1 MDYLHIKTKK
11 ALRAYVKSYEE
22 TKRLVIALDIEAELN
37 RHVYGEQ
44 LCLVQIYDGENAVL
58 IDPLDTGVELLKT
71 LFEDTRVLKIVYD
84 VSSDLPLLKN
94 VYGIEVRPVIDL
106 RPGVDLLAYE
116 KRDLHSVIGAEL
128 GVALEKKSKFQKQ
141 NWLKRP
147 LAKDAIEYAMNDVL
161 YLHPLKDAMY
171 RRLVDEGL
179 MDTFFLKNMQIQVR
193 DYTRD
198 PADRYRKV
206 KGYSRLNDEQK
217 AVFKKIYD
225 IREKYARRSNM
236 PSHNIISRTEL
247 VELAQGDTTTDALRF
262 PRRLSVDFVGSLI
275 VEIKKATRESE

>member
-22 TKRLVIALDIEAELN
+22 KKNAVIALDIEAELN

-44 LCLVQIYDGENAVL
+44 LCLVQIYDGQDTVL
-58 IDPLDTGVELLKT
+58 IDPLEAGVEPLKP
-71 LFEDTRVLKIVYD
+71 LFEDTTILKIVYD

-94 VYGIEVRPVIDL
+94 VYDIEVRPVIDL
-106 RPGVDLLAYE
+106 RPAVDLLAYD

-147 LAKDAIEYAMNDVL
+147 LQPDAIDYALNDVR
-161 YLHPLKDAMY
+161 YLHQLKDAMY
-171 RRLVDEGL
+171 RRLVDKGL
-179 MDTFFLKNMQIQVR
+179 MDVFFLKNMQIQVR

-198 PADRYRKV
+198 PAERYRKV
-206 KGYSRLNDEQK
+206 KGYSQLNDDQR
-217 AVFKKIYD
+217 AVFKKVYD

-236 PSHNIISRTEL
+236 PSHNIIPRTDLIEI
-247 VELAQGDTTTDALRF
+247 ARGAMTTEQLRF

-275 VEIKKATRESE
+275 VEIKKAVRERE